1 MKRLIATVYGLVQGV
16 FFRRNTKEVALRLG
30 LTGYVENLD
39 DGSVRVVAEGE
50 EPKLKEL
57 LLWLHKGPE
66 GARVESVK
74 SEFLDAAKEFETF
87 ESKWSKEAFWEKK

>member
-16 FFRRNTKEVALRLG
+16 FFRRNTKEAALRLG

-50 EPKLKEL
+50 EDKLKEL
-57 LLWLHKGPE
+57 LDWLQKGPKDAKVE
-66 GARVESVK
+66 RVIHEYSP
-74 SEFLDAAKEFETF
+74 ATKEFKTF
-87 ESKWSKEAFWEKK
+87 ESKWSDEAFWKK